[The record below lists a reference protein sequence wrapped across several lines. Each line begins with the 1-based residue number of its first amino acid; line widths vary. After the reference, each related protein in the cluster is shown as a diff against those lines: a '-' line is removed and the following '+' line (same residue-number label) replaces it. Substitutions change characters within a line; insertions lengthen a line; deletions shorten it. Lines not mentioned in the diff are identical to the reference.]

1 MLGLQA
7 KSNRRPLMSGRDRP
21 NLTVNRTRRFCRM
34 HGARTTSDPEG
45 RVSFRVSD
53 ERQLQRY
60 RFALRTADFSVCR
73 TCGVYV
79 AAVLTSPSGEF
90 ATVNV
95 NTIRGALTV
104 ADAEPTTYDGE
115 SPEQRKMRREDQWT
129 PVVKVA

>member
-1 MLGLQA
+1 
-7 KSNRRPLMSGRDRP
+7 
-21 NLTVNRTRRFCRM
+21 M

-60 RFALRTADFSVCR
+60 RLALRTADFLVCR